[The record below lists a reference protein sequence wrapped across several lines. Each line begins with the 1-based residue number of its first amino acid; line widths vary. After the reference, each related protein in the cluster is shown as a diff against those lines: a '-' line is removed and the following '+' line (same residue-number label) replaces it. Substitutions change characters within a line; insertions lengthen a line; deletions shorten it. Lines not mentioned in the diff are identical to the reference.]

1 MEAVKFGYSNLD
13 RSRHVEKNGELNRL
27 SVPGALELLQGPLSL
42 LNFAR
47 QRLLDA
53 AAADISH
60 LSARPGRQSR
70 RIVAP
75 VIVNVQPIPAGQ
87 FDVNSS
93 CR

>member
-1 MEAVKFGYSNLD
+1 MEAVKFGYSSLD

-42 LNFAR
+42 LNFDA
-47 QRLLDA
+47 A